1 MSPWGG
7 TRNTTRGRKEETEKY
22 SRKQLLLNGGAVHVH
37 YSLAKRGNRKVF
49 SHTTFMR
56 TKSVILLLAQFKNC
70 VIEMEIGGQKQSQ
83 MQIQL
88 EMEMRGEESVL
99 GESIFLQRLPKVR
112 IQFRSL
118 INHSLSTMPRN
129 TFRGFQIMDTI

>member
-1 MSPWGG
+1 
-7 TRNTTRGRKEETEKY
+7 
-22 SRKQLLLNGGAVHVH
+22 
-37 YSLAKRGNRKVF
+37 
-49 SHTTFMR
+49 MR

-118 INHSLSTMPRN
+118 INHALSTMPRN